1 MSCKGGDW
9 IPQIGDV
16 YQWCE
21 GTTRR
26 GHIIQGTVVSYDPIK
41 KVVRGKLANGLHE
54 RKYVGQIFK
63 VEAVKIHYI
72 INFPSRITAC
82 GRSILDKE
90 CSTKFGRVFWTTIEK
105 DITCRNCLRGNEAE
119 RKQQDGK

>member
-1 MSCKGGDW
+1 MPNKCTGQLDD
-9 IPQIGDV
+9 DV
-16 YQWCE
+16 NNTE
-21 GTTRR
+21 
-26 GHIIQGTVVSYDPIK
+26 
-41 KVVRGKLANGLHE
+41 
-54 RKYVGQIFK
+54 
-63 VEAVKIHYI
+63 KIHFI
-72 INFPSRITAC
+72 IDFRSRSTAC